1 MNEKTQKLVSFMK
14 NQGVSYPL
22 WNSYLFGVKF
32 ELGVLPSK
40 LERGESI
47 RALIPC
53 KYKGHRS
60 LAVVT
65 SMRMLVLNQGMFGR
79 FSNNQADS
87 IYFKQSSGSA
97 SSGSLISKY
106 SISTTGEGNDM
117 DITNLWFKDLDRLD
131 LAYNNARQSYE
142 EHANETKRYQN
153 KAESQTYS
161 QQNNSRP
168 NLSPYGLT
176 RNESFILDKQRLKDL
191 LDKKT
196 ITLAEFKILNDDIDR
211 KAAEYDK
218 ELELQEKRP

>member
-40 LERGESI
+40 LEGGERI

-142 EHANETKRYQN
+142 EHAGINSHYHEPKQSN
-153 KAESQTYS
+153 NFEPPKYS
-161 QQNNSRP
+161 IP
-168 NLSPYGLT
+168 SPAGLT
-176 RNESFILDKQRLKDL
+176 RKEMLILEKQRIKDL
-191 LDKKT
+191 LNNKT
-196 ITLAEFKILNDDIDR
+196 ITENEFKILNADIDR
-211 KAAEYDK
+211 KSD
-218 ELELQEKRP
+218 ELEKEFNN